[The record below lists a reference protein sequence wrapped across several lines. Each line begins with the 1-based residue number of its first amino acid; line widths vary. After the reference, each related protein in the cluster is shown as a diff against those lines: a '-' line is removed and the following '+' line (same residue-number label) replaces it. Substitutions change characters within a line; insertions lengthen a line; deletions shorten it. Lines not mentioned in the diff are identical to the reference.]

1 MHKPSTMEYMMKT
14 KEKKLIKLIKEEYSA
29 RILNLYR
36 ESVREILESDMV
48 DKEGHVLLSP
58 GLKVTHKKSG
68 YEYTVDHVE
77 GNGENAVVFLRHPET
92 PRFKPPVAGAS
103 LSEGE
108 ENIDLSKVDLQKIGG
123 FENEVQTPQSSST
136 QDPLDIMKQQPKGSL
151 LKITKTEFE
160 KEYEV
165 K

>member
-1 MHKPSTMEYMMKT
+1 MGKPSTMEYMMK
-14 KEKKLIKLIKEEYSA
+14 KNEKKLIKLIKEEYSA

-36 ESVREILESDMV
+36 ETVRDILESDMI

-92 PRFKPPVAGAS
+92 PRFKPPVSDAP

-108 ENIDLSKVDLQKIGG
+108 ENIDLSQVDLQKIGG
-123 FENEVQTPQSSST
+123 FNDDVVPQSSSA
-136 QDPLDIMKQQPKGSL
+136 QDPLEIMKQQPKGSL
-151 LKITKTEFE
+151 LKITKAEFE

>member
-1 MHKPSTMEYMMKT
+1 MMKT

-36 ESVREILESDMV
+36 ETVRDILESDMI

-92 PRFKPPVAGAS
+92 PRFKPPESDAP

-108 ENIDLSKVDLQKIGG
+108 EGIDLSSVDLQKIGG
-123 FENEVQTPQSSST
+123 FENEVMTQSSST
-136 QDPLDIMKQQPKGSL
+136 QDPLEIMKQQPKGSL
-151 LKITKTEFE
+151 LKITKAEFE

>member
-1 MHKPSTMEYMMKT
+1 MGKPSTMEYMMKT

-36 ESVREILESDMV
+36 ETVRDILEADMI

-92 PRFKPPVAGAS
+92 PRFKPPVSDAP

-108 ENIDLSKVDLQKIGG
+108 DSIDLSSVDLQKIGG
-123 FENEVQTPQSSST
+123 FENEVMTQSSST

-151 LKITKTEFE
+151 LKITKAEFE